1 MIFDHG
7 THTEKPVGSAHG
19 LHGSTPSSSIRR
31 SNRATQVSRW
41 IGSTT
46 RHAATSG
53 AHPRRCDPGTGGLAR
68 EIPAG
73 DADGASVRAWHGRE
87 VFSGGTVFFSPLA
100 RRSSAPSS
108 LSDHTCACACRCRR
122 GRGNTRGSFLTVRSS
137 CFVCVQ
143 SSWSLRRRT
152 MAVVSWLVPTVGA
165 RV

>member
-73 DADGASVRAWHGRE
+73 DADGASVRAWYGRE
-87 VFSGGTVFFSPLA
+87 LFSGAMVLRCAQQQQLLLVGSYMCVCLPLPERKRKHAGKLPHCSQLVFCVRAVELV
-100 RRSSAPSS
+100 SSSTN
-108 LSDHTCACACRCRR
+108 D
-122 GRGNTRGSFLTVRSS
+122 GGG
-137 CFVCVQ
+137 
-143 SSWSLRRRT
+143 
-152 MAVVSWLVPTVGA
+152 
-165 RV
+165 